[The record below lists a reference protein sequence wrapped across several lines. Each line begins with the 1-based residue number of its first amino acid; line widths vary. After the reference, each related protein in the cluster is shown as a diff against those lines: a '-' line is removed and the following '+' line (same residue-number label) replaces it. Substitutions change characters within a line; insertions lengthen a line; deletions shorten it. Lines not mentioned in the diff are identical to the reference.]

1 MAKLEIKHQEL
12 IKALE
17 SLERAIELFRRACQ
31 EKEHMQLRSLE
42 GDLVRLYGYEEIIKS
57 FRDSLIQRFE
67 YCVDSFWKHIKD
79 HLEITLGEQLDLKGP
94 KNIMRAAGQVGVM
107 HENEVTQALEM
118 INHRNLT
125 SHMYREEM
133 VLEISAMIS
142 DYYQLMVE
150 VTAKI
155 HS

>member
-1 MAKLEIKHQEL
+1 MAKLKIKHEEL

-17 SLERAIELFRRACQ
+17 SLERAIELFKKACQ
-31 EKEHMQLRSLE
+31 KKEQMQLRSLE
-42 GDLVRLYGYEEIIKS
+42 DDLVGLYGYDEIIKS

-94 KNIMRAAGQVGVM
+94 KSIMRAAGQAGVM
-107 HENEVTQALEM
+107 HESEVTQALEM

-133 VLEISAMIS
+133 VMEISAIID
-142 DYYQLMVE
+142 DYYQLMMAI
-150 VTAKI
+150 TAKI
-155 HS
+155 KP